1 MPKPRKHQVSL
12 DATPYYHC
20 VSRCVRRAFLCGT
33 DHMTGQC
40 YEHRRGWLEDKLL
53 SLPQVFAVE
62 VAAYAIMSNHYHVVL
77 FIDAKRANR
86 WSDTEVIERWHMLF
100 SGNMLSQ
107 RFMNGDALGV
117 AEQKRL
123 QIYVE
128 EWRSRLSSISWF
140 MRVLNEAVARE
151 ANQEDQCTGRFW
163 EGRFKSQA
171 LLDEAALAA
180 CMAYVDLNPVRANMA
195 ATPEASAHTSVK
207 RRIEKAKISKQP
219 NHPNQQVKGLL
230 PFVGN
235 PRHNIPPGIQM
246 KLTDYLELIDWTGRV
261 VRHDKRGAIA
271 QNAAAILNRLGI
283 DDQQW
288 LAMAEHFEDCFQ
300 TFAGGEEKLRLACN
314 ALNYQRPPGLSCCR
328 SLFDRST

>member
-53 SLPQVFAVE
+53 SLPQVFAID
-62 VAAYAIMSNHYHVVL
+62 VAAYAIMSNHYHAVL
-77 FIDAKRANR
+77 FIDAERANH
-86 WSDTEVIERWHMLF
+86 WSDTEVIERWHTLF

-107 RFMNGDALGV
+107 RFLSGDVLGV

-140 MRVLNEAVARE
+140 MRVLNEAIARE
-151 ANQEDQCTGRFW
+151 ANQEDQCSGRFW

-171 LLDEAALAA
+171 LLDDAALAA

-195 ATPEASAHTSVK
+195 ATPETSAHTSIK
-207 RRIEKAKISKQP
+207 RRIRKTKSSKQP
-219 NHPNQQVKGLL
+219 NHPNQQPRELL

-235 PRHNIPPGIQM
+235 PRQNIPLGIQM
-246 KLTDYLELIDWTGRV
+246 KLTDYLELVDWTGRII
-261 VRHDKRGAIA
+261 RHDKRGAIG
-271 QNAAAILNRLGI
+271 QNTAAMLDRLGI
-283 DDQQW
+283 DDTQW
-288 LAMAEHFEDCFQ
+288 LEMTQHFEDCFH
-300 TFAGGEEKLRLACN
+300 TFAGAEEKLRLACET
-314 ALNYQRPPGLSCCR
+314 LNYQRPPGLSRCR
-328 SLFDRST
+328 SLLDRSA